1 MHCCFQV
8 SGTSPVIFHYR
19 TPLQKNLNKTLP
31 VKSRSRQM
39 GSVIHLLAF
48 LYQDDAYCNFLGL
61 SGFGFLFSK
70 ANTALADGPSLL
82 LPKSL
87 PRRRYGPRITNLES
101 DVKLLDDYIH
111 EKDWTKSWLLKKYS
125 TVQKKTKTGKFWEQK
140 PVFQLFTSQLFRDDK
155 ETLKELEKQQQ
166 QFYAAA
172 TRLSKAAAKENIAEA
187 VEAYNDLKNSYYRF
201 LHESKLSTADSSTV
215 EAT

>member
-1 MHCCFQV
+1 
-8 SGTSPVIFHYR
+8 
-19 TPLQKNLNKTLP
+19 
-31 VKSRSRQM
+31 M
-39 GSVIHLLAF
+39 GSVIHLLAVVSVPRRR
-48 LYQDDAYCNFLGL
+48 LLQFLGL

-70 ANTALADGPSLL
+70 ANTALADGAISTAT
-82 LPKSL
+82 KVTA
-87 PRRRYGPRITNLES
+87 RRRYGPRITNLES
-101 DVKLLDDYIH
+101 DVKLLADYIH
-111 EKDWTKSWLLKKYS
+111 EKDWTKVKELVAEKYS